1 MRPTLTRESKE
12 ALRLIPVM
20 PVIYSLLVTLVL
32 LAAPLQGWAQ
42 TPAAAPVRIT
52 VALPQSVD
60 VAIHERLKRTWLA
73 AAALMGRDVR
83 HAASGR
89 AGEPGAKESWTAPKW
104 AELPAEERGTLIA
117 GLCKEWGD
125 NLTIEPAPPL
135 PEAQTDPR
143 PQTREQRRQGFAAAG
158 EANAALSARL
168 GDLPDGGAAF
178 DNSFPATEP
187 YQETID
193 EAAKKHDVDPALIEA
208 VILSES
214 NGRPRLRSPAGA
226 RGLMQLTPGTA
237 RAMGVKDPY
246 NPAQNI
252 DGGTKYLKEL
262 ITRFHGNTA
271 LAVAAYNAG
280 PNRDSL
286 DDGRIPAIRET
297 VYYVARVFYRYSQLT
312 GTAMVELESLLNEKA
327 LRWYE
332 RETERLER
340 LWGPASRQVAQ
351 NQ

>member
-1 MRPTLTRESKE
+1 MVV
-12 ALRLIPVM
+12 RLAYAM
-20 PVIYSLLVTLVL
+20 L
-32 LAAPLQGWAQ
+32 LAVPLQGWAQ
-42 TPAAAPVRIT
+42 APAAAPVRIT
-52 VALPQSVD
+52 VVLPKAYD
-60 VAIHERLKRTWLA
+60 VAVHERLKKTWLA
-73 AAALMGRDVR
+73 AAALMGRDMR
-83 HAASGR
+83 HDASGQ
-89 AGEPGAKESWTAPKW
+89 AGEPGAKETWTAPRW
-104 AELPAEERGTLIA
+104 AELPAEERGMLIA
-117 GLCKEWGD
+117 GLRKEWGD
-125 NLTIEPAPPL
+125 KLTFEPAPPL
-135 PEAQTDPR
+135 ADAPTEPR

-158 EANAALSARL
+158 AANAALSARL

-193 EAAKKHDVDPALIEA
+193 DAAKRHDVDPALIEA

-214 NGRPRLRSPAGA
+214 GGRARLTSPAGA

-262 ITRFHGNTA
+262 ITRFNGNTA

-280 PNRDSL
+280 PNRNSL

-297 VYYVARVFYRYSQLT
+297 VYYVARVFYRYAQLT
-312 GTAMVELESLLNEKA
+312 GTTMVELESLLNEKA

-340 LWGPASRQVAQ
+340 VWGPAPREVAQ
-351 NQ
+351 KI

>member
-1 MRPTLTRESKE
+1 MLGPRPLSGPGRRGY
-12 ALRLIPVM
+12 RLAMV
-20 PVIYSLLVTLVL
+20 VRLVCAAL

-42 TPAAAPVRIT
+42 APAGPQVRIS
-52 VALPQSVD
+52 VALPKAYD
-60 VAIHERLKRTWLA
+60 VAVHERLKLTWLA
-73 AAALMGRDVR
+73 AAALMGRDMR
-83 HAASGR
+83 HAAVGR
-89 AGEPGAKESWTAPKW
+89 FGEPGAKETWTAPQW
-104 AELPAEERGTLIA
+104 AELPAEERSTLIA
-117 GLCKEWGD
+117 GLRKEWGD
-125 NLTIEPAPPL
+125 KLTIEPAPPL
-135 PEAQTDPR
+135 ADAETA
-143 PQTREQRRQGFAAAG
+143 PQTREQRRKGFAAVG

-168 GDLPDGGAAF
+168 GDLPDAGAAF

-193 EAAKKHDVDPALIEA
+193 DAAKKHDVDPALIEA

-214 NGRPRLRSPAGA
+214 NGRPRLKSPAGA

-246 NPAQNI
+246 NPVQNI

-280 PNRDSL
+280 PNRDAL

-312 GTAMVELESLLNEKA
+312 GTATVELESLLSEKA

-340 LWGPASRQVAQ
+340 AWGPAPPPTSDSLRIPPL
-351 NQ
+351 

>member
-1 MRPTLTRESKE
+1 MVAWLLCATLLT
-12 ALRLIPVM
+12 
-20 PVIYSLLVTLVL
+20 
-32 LAAPLQGWAQ
+32 APLQGWAQ
-42 TPAAAPVRIT
+42 PSEATPVRIT
-52 VALPQSVD
+52 VALPQAYDMAV
-60 VAIHERLKRTWLA
+60 HERLKKTWLA
-73 AAALMGRDVR
+73 AATLMGREMR

-89 AGEPGAKESWTAPKW
+89 AGEPGAKETWTAPKW
-104 AELPAEERGTLIA
+104 AELPAEERGALID
-117 GLCKEWGD
+117 GLRREWGD
-125 NLTIEPAPPL
+125 KLTFEPAPPL
-135 PEAQTDPR
+135 ADAQTEPR
-143 PQTREQRRQGFAAAG
+143 PRTREQRRQGFAAAG

-168 GDLPDGGAAF
+168 AGLADAGAAF
-178 DNSFPATEP
+178 DSSFPATEP

-193 EAAKKHDVDPALIEA
+193 DAAKRHDVDPALIEA

-214 NGRPRLRSPAGA
+214 NGRARLKSPAGA

-246 NPAQNI
+246 DPDQNI

-262 ITRFHGNTA
+262 ITRFNGNTA

-286 DDGRIPAIRET
+286 EDGRIPAIRET
-297 VYYVARVFYRYSQLT
+297 VYYVARVFHRYSQLT
-312 GTAMVELESLLNEKA
+312 GTTVVELESLLNEKA

-340 LWGPASRQVAQ
+340 SWGPAPRE
-351 NQ
+351 